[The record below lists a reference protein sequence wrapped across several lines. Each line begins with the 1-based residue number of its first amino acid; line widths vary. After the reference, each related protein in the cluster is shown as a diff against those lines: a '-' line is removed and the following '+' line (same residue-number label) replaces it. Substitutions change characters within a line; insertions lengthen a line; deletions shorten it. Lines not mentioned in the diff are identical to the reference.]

1 MRPTLG
7 RTRET
12 LFNWLRPYIHGCT
25 CLDLFAG
32 SGALGL
38 EAASLGAAQ
47 VTLVDS
53 NREIIEALSANVG
66 LLKAENC
73 QVVHSRA
80 EHFLRSAQSP
90 YDVIFLDPPYKQ
102 PKLLESTLESLY
114 RGGLIGGHIY
124 LEAEHEKLLHDLC
137 ERFRLSITRTTS
149 AGTTHSVLAES

>member
-1 MRPTLG
+1 M
-7 RTRET
+7 
-12 LFNWLRPYIHGCT
+12 RPYIHGCT

-47 VTLVDS
+47 VTLVDP

-80 EHFLRSAQSP
+80 ERLRSAQSP
-90 YDVIFLDPPYKQ
+90 YDVIFLDPRINNQ
-102 PKLLESTLESLY
+102 NFWENTLESLIAA
-114 RGGLIGGHIY
+114 GL
-124 LEAEHEKLLHDLC
+124 
-137 ERFRLSITRTTS
+137 
-149 AGTTHSVLAES
+149 

>member
-1 MRPTLG
+1 M
-7 RTRET
+7 
-12 LFNWLRPYIHGCT
+12 RPYIHGCT

-38 EAASLGAAQ
+38 EAASLGAVE

-73 QVVHSRA
+73 QVVHAQA

-114 RGGLIGGHIY
+114 RGGLISGHIY

-137 ERFRLSITRTTS
+137 ERFRLSIKKTTS